1 MRKWVMISLAVIFF
15 TAVLMRLYPITQYE
29 IWGSDSGEYFR
40 ITDQLVDDGYLETE
54 YDGWGFGYPHF
65 PGMFHFSGSISLLT
79 GIDTLN
85 SMIFF
90 VPIAAAFSVLL
101 VFVLAKMLFRRSEV
115 GVLAGAITAVAM
127 PHVFT
132 TSHPMPGSLGDLFLV
147 LSLIL
152 FIASYYNR
160 KFVFLLLLS
169 SLALIITHHLSS
181 YFFFIMGLGG
191 LFVIEFLRSE
201 KDRNTGYLWA
211 FLVLF
216 LTLLILYWS
225 LWAQPFAENVVGDAF
240 DVPLWLVLSGGY
252 VLIFFAF
259 ILVKLRRRSSW
270 EYQPGYPEPK
280 FQVMKYSA
288 LLIALVL
295 ILGIIALTSIPGTTI
310 DLEPATVLLFLPFLA
325 LVAFGSVGPAYIR
338 FHKNGMM
345 VYGWMIALFLSILV
359 GVITSNRVLLPY
371 RHPQYLVVPLG
382 LLMGMGIVMLFKDT
396 EGSSQRLNALGLSV
410 IVILLVLTA
419 FSAYP
424 PKDIMGGFQEGTSE
438 ADMQGVLWA
447 GENLPSDS
455 TVASDHRM
463 SSMIFGF
470 GGLNATWDA
479 AERTLHG
486 EDYQDFR
493 DEIRS
498 LEVPSGTKSI
508 DYVLLDDD
516 IREGAALL
524 QWENARPMSQK
535 AQEKFERWPFVKL
548 YEADGVQIYG
558 IVE

>member
-1 MRKWVMISLAVIFF
+1 MKKWVMISLAVIFF
-15 TAVLMRLYPITQYE
+15 SALLLRLYPITQYE

-40 ITDQLVDDGYLETE
+40 ISNQLVGDGYVDTD
-54 YDGWGFGYPHF
+54 YDGWGFGYPYF
-65 PGMFHFSGSISLLT
+65 PGMFHFTGSISLLT
-79 GIDTLN
+79 GIGTIN
-85 SMIFF
+85 SMTLF
-90 VPIAAAFSVLL
+90 VPIASALTVLL

-147 LSLIL
+147 LSLLL
-152 FIASYYNR
+152 FIGSYYNKR
-160 KFVFLLLLS
+160 FFFLLILS
-169 SLALIITHHLSS
+169 SLALIVTHHLSS
-181 YFFFIMGLGG
+181 YFFFVMALGG
-191 LFVIEFLRSE
+191 LFVIEILRKENDS
-201 KDRNTGYLWA
+201 KTICMWG
-211 FLVLF
+211 FLVFF
-216 LTLLILYWS
+216 LTVLILYWS
-225 LWAQPFAENVVGDAF
+225 VFAQPFTERVVGDAF
-240 DVPLWLVLSGGY
+240 DLPLWLILSGGY
-252 VLIFFAF
+252 VLIFLGYA
-259 ILVKLRRRSSW
+259 LVKLRRRSSW
-270 EYQPGYPEPK
+270 KYEPGYPIPK
-280 FQVMKYSA
+280 FQVMKYMV
-288 LLIALVL
+288 LLLAL
-295 ILGIIALTSIPGTTI
+295 ILILSIISLTSIPGTSI
-310 DLEPATVLLFLPFLA
+310 ELEPATVLLFLPFFA

-338 FHKNGMM
+338 FHKNGIM

-382 LLMGMGIVMLFKDT
+382 LLMGMGFVMLFRDT
-396 EGSSQRLNALGLSV
+396 EGSFQRLKTIALSV

-424 PKDIMGGFQEGTSE
+424 PKEIMGGFSEGTSE
-438 ADMQGVLWA
+438 ADMQGVFWA
-447 GENLPSDS
+447 RENLPSDS

-479 AERTLHG
+479 AENTLHG
-486 EDYQDFR
+486 EDYEDFR
-493 DEIRS
+493 DEIQG
-498 LEVPSGTKSI
+498 LEVPSGTKPI

-516 IREGAALL
+516 IREGVALL

-558 IVE
+558 LVE